1 MNKNSSIYLLKNK
14 MFPTLEIFEKIDSL
28 NVLVFENISKEMYD
42 SCPCEKVN
50 ISQ

>member
-14 MFPTLEIFEKIDSL
+14 MFLTLEIFEKNDSL

-42 SCPCEKVN
+42 SCACEKVN